1 MTVTTLPRGR
11 RALTLA
17 LGSLMF
23 WMAAGASAADFDPLH
38 GEVKGLVDEVAER
51 GVDRA
56 WLEDALGRAEFRQ
69 EVLDAMSGAAE
80 HRLVWHEY
88 RDIFLGE
95 ARIAEGA
102 AFIDAH
108 REAFTRAEAAFGVP
122 PEIIAAILGVETRY
136 GEITG
141 DHRVLDSLSTLAF
154 HHPRRGGFFRG
165 ELAAFLE
172 IAFRQDVAPDSIEG
186 SYAGAMG
193 YPQFIPTSYRAYA
206 VDFDG
211 DGHRN
216 LWTDPVDAIG
226 SIANYFAEHRWQ
238 AGAPIYHEA
247 EGPSERPGGITF
259 NAARPPS
266 ATVGE
271 LAAAGIES
279 DAGLPDGTE
288 VVPLAL
294 EREDGSLQYRFGRDN
309 FYVITR
315 YNHSHLYAMAV
326 TELAEAIAAAEGRQA
341 DWFTAT
347 AADPEERP

>member
-1 MTVTTLPRGR
+1 MTVTMSRHGR
-11 RALTLA
+11 QWRKLA
-17 LGSLMF
+17 FASLLLGLS
-23 WMAAGASAADFDPLH
+23 AGVSAADF
-38 GEVKGLVDEVAER
+38 EVGKGSVRALVDEVAER

-56 WLEDALGRAEFRQ
+56 WLEQAMGRAEFRQ
-69 EVLDAMSGAAE
+69 PVLDAMSGAAE
-80 HRLVWHEY
+80 HHLVWHEY

-95 ARIAEGA
+95 ERIAQGA

-108 REAFTRAEAAFGVP
+108 PEAFERAEAEYGVP

-136 GEITG
+136 GRITG

-154 HHPRRGGFFRG
+154 HHPRRGDFFRG

-172 IAFRQDVAPDSIEG
+172 IAYRQEVAPESIEG

-247 EGPSERPGGITF
+247 EGPNARPEGLEF
-259 NAARPPS
+259 NAARRPS
-266 ATVGE
+266 ASIAE
-271 LAAAGIES
+271 LAGAGIES
-279 DAGLPDGTE
+279 DAALPSDAE
-288 VVPLAL
+288 VMPLAL
-294 EREDGSLQYRFGRDN
+294 EMSDGAVRYRFGRDN

-315 YNHSHLYAMAV
+315 YNHSYLYAMAV
-326 TELAEAIAAAEGRQA
+326 TELAEAIAEARGRQA

-347 AADPEERP
+347 DTEASS